1 MIKKQEIRDSL
12 TEVKNLNCFRTQH
25 PQMFGAYRKMPYLCI
40 VKQKK
45 LGDKRKMSFAR

>member
-12 TEVKNLNCFRTQH
+12 TEVKNLNCFRTQR

-40 VKQKK
+40 VKQKNWATK
-45 LGDKRKMSFAR
+45 EK

>member
-12 TEVKNLNCFRTQH
+12 IEVKNFGCFRTQC

-45 LGDKRKMSFAR
+45 LGDKRKMRFTR